1 MLTRVT
7 ERVSILEGRSTV
19 TEKVKTEPLRHHAFN
34 ILANQGMV
42 LVEAPGVV
50 ATIGIEAAFILS
62 DQLLAA
68 CASAPL
74 QRHRALDQA
83 PISGPS
89 NLA

>member
-1 MLTRVT
+1 M
-7 ERVSILEGRSTV
+7 
-19 TEKVKTEPLRHHAFN
+19 TEPLRYDAFN
-34 ILANQGMV
+34 ILANEGMV

-68 CASAPL
+68 CASARL

-89 NLA
+89 NLG